1 MEAILRPIYQERA
14 SDPNTLG
21 ILHIQKKDKVSPLTD
36 TFDSILL
43 VVTKEAS
50 RPIFTKH
57 YSFDGQ
63 KAALHIVTEQQL
75 RKWLTLGKNPKI
87 VDWLIHGRILF
98 DRNEAIVKFRQE
110 LDEFPERGRKVRMGI
125 EFARLTRRYLE
136 GKVFYEQQNFL
147 DAYTELVDS
156 LHHLARLAIFERGM
170 HPELMVWKQ
179 VKVLDP
185 AIYKL
190 YDELVSSSEP
200 LQKRV
205 ELLFLAS
212 DFLIHSRIKEGA
224 LHIQE
229 VLAQKPFWSIQEI
242 HEQQELKN
250 YSTDLEVYI
259 EYLVE
264 KGLLAVEE
272 HPTKSSHVMHRY
284 YKTVD

>member
-1 MEAILRPIYQERA
+1 MEALLRPIYQERA
-14 SDPNTLG
+14 SDSNTLG
-21 ILHIQKKDKVSPLTD
+21 ILHIKKKEKVSPLTD

-43 VVTKEAS
+43 VITKDAE

-57 YSFDGQ
+57 YSFHDQ
-63 KAALHIVTEQQL
+63 KAALHVLTEKQL

-87 VDWLIHGRILF
+87 VDWLLNGRILF
-98 DRNEAIVKFRQE
+98 DRNEAIAKLKQE
-110 LDEFPERGRKVRMGI
+110 LDEFPERERKIRMGI

-136 GKVFYEQQNFL
+136 GKVLYEQQNFL

-156 LHHLARLAIFERGM
+156 LHHLARLAIIERGM
-170 HPELMVWKQ
+170 HPEVMVWKQ
-179 VKVLDP
+179 VKLLDP
-185 AIYKL
+185 SIYKL
-190 YDELVSSSEP
+190 YDELVSSNEP

-212 DFLIHSRIKEGA
+212 DFLIHSRTKESA

-229 VLAQKPFWSIQEI
+229 ILSQKPFWSIQEI

-264 KGLLAVEE
+264 KGLIIVEE
-272 HPTKSSHVMHRY
+272 HETKSSQIMHRY
-284 YKTVD
+284 YRVV

>member
-1 MEAILRPIYQERA
+1 MEALLRPIYQERA

-21 ILHIQKKDKVSPLTD
+21 ILHIQKKEKVSPLTD

-43 VVTKEAS
+43 VITKDAE

-57 YSFDGQ
+57 YSYHNQ
-63 KAALHIVTEQQL
+63 KAALHTITEKQL
-75 RKWLTLGKNPKI
+75 QKWLTLGKNPKL
-87 VDWLIHGRILF
+87 VEWLLNGRILF
-98 DRNEAIVKFRQE
+98 DRNEFITHLKKE
-110 LDEFPERGRKVRMGI
+110 LDEFPERGRKIRMGI

-136 GKVFYEQQNFL
+136 GKVFYDQQNYL

-170 HPELMVWKQ
+170 HPEVLVWKQ
-179 VKVLDP
+179 VKLLDP

-212 DFLIHSRIKEGA
+212 DFLIHSRTKEAA

-229 VLAQKPFWSIQEI
+229 VLAQKPYWSIQEI
-242 HEQQELKN
+242 HEQAELKN

-259 EYLVE
+259 EFLVE
-264 KGLLAVEE
+264 KGIIFIEE
-272 HPTKSSHVMHRY
+272 HQTKSSQIMHRY
-284 YKTVD
+284 YRVV

>member
-1 MEAILRPIYQERA
+1 MEALLRPIYQERA
-14 SDPNTLG
+14 SDSNTLG
-21 ILHIQKKDKVSPLTD
+21 ILHIQKKEKVSPLTD

-43 VVTKEAS
+43 VITKEGE

-57 YSFDGQ
+57 YSYHDQ
-63 KAALHIVTEQQL
+63 KAALHTLTEKQL
-75 RKWLTLGKNPKI
+75 RKWLTLGKNPKV
-87 VDWLIHGRILF
+87 VDWLLNGRILF
-98 DRNEAIVKFRQE
+98 DRNEFITNLKKE
-110 LDEFPERGRKVRMGI
+110 LDEFPERGRKIRIGI

-136 GKVFYEQQNFL
+136 GKVFYDQQNYL

-170 HPELMVWKQ
+170 HPEVLVWKQ
-179 VKVLDP
+179 VKLLDP

-190 YDELVSSSEP
+190 YDELVSSVEP

-224 LHIQE
+224 MHIQE
-229 VLAQKPFWSIQEI
+229 VLAEKPYWSIQEI
-242 HEQQELKN
+242 HEQPELKN

-259 EYLVE
+259 EFLVE
-264 KGLLAVEE
+264 KGIIFVEE
-272 HPTKSSHVMHRY
+272 HQTKSSQIMHRY
-284 YKTVD
+284 YRAL

>member
-1 MEAILRPIYQERA
+1 MMEALLRPIYQERA
-14 SDPNTLG
+14 SDSNTLG

-43 VVTKEAS
+43 VITKEAE

-57 YSFDGQ
+57 YSYHDQ
-63 KAALHIVTEQQL
+63 KAALHILTEKQL
-75 RKWLTLGKNPKI
+75 RKWLTLGKNPKM
-87 VDWLIHGRILF
+87 VDWLLNGRVLF
-98 DRNEAIVKFRQE
+98 DRNEWLMNLRKE
-110 LDEFPERGRKVRMGI
+110 LDDFPDRGRKIRMGI

-136 GKVFYEQQNFL
+136 GKVFFEQQNYL

-170 HPELMVWKQ
+170 HPEVMVWKQ
-179 VKVLDP
+179 VKLVDP

-190 YDELVSSSEP
+190 YDELVSSTEP
-200 LQKRV
+200 LHKRV

-212 DFLIHSRIKEGA
+212 DFLIHSRTKEA
-224 LHIQE
+224 AEHIQE
-229 VLAQKPFWSIQEI
+229 VLSQKPYWSIQEI
-242 HEQQELKN
+242 HEQEELKN

-264 KGLLAVEE
+264 KGLLLVEE
-272 HPTKSSHVMHRY
+272 HQTKSSQIMHRY
-284 YKTVD
+284 YRSI

>member
-1 MEAILRPIYQERA
+1 MEALLRPIYQERA

-21 ILHIQKKDKVSPLTD
+21 ILHIQKKEKVSPLTD

-43 VVTKEAS
+43 VITKDAE

-57 YSFDGQ
+57 YSYHDQ
-63 KAALHIVTEQQL
+63 KAALHTITEKQL
-75 RKWLTLGKNPKI
+75 QKWLTLGKNPKL
-87 VDWLIHGRILF
+87 VDWLLNGRILF
-98 DRNEAIVKFRQE
+98 DRNEFITHLKKE
-110 LDEFPERGRKVRMGI
+110 LDEFPERGRKIRMGI

-136 GKVFYEQQNFL
+136 GKVFYDQQNYL

-170 HPELMVWKQ
+170 HPEVLVWKQ

-212 DFLIHSRIKEGA
+212 DFLIHSRTKEAA

-229 VLAQKPFWSIQEI
+229 VLAQKPYWSIQEI
-242 HEQQELKN
+242 HEQTELKN

-259 EYLVE
+259 EFLVE
-264 KGLLAVEE
+264 KGIIFIEE
-272 HPTKSSHVMHRY
+272 HQTKSSQIMHRY
-284 YKTVD
+284 YRVV

>member
-1 MEAILRPIYQERA
+1 MEALLRPIYQERA

-21 ILHIQKKDKVSPLTD
+21 ILHIQKKEKVSPLTD

-43 VVTKEAS
+43 VITKDAE

-57 YSFDGQ
+57 YSYYDE
-63 KAALHIVTEQQL
+63 KAALHIITEKQL
-75 RKWLTLGKNPKI
+75 QKWLTLGKNPKL
-87 VDWLIHGRILF
+87 VDWLLNGRILF
-98 DRNEAIVKFRQE
+98 DRNEFIMHLKKE
-110 LDEFPERGRKVRMGI
+110 LDEFPERGRKIRMGI

-136 GKVFYEQQNFL
+136 GKVFYDQQNYL
-147 DAYTELVDS
+147 DAYNELIDS

-170 HPELMVWKQ
+170 HPEVLVWKQ

-212 DFLIHSRIKEGA
+212 DFLIHSRTKEAAMHIK
-224 LHIQE
+224 E
-229 VLAQKPFWSIQEI
+229 VLAEKPYWSIQEI
-242 HEQQELKN
+242 HEQEELKN

-259 EYLVE
+259 EFLVE
-264 KGLLAVEE
+264 KGIIYIEE
-272 HPTKSSHVMHRY
+272 HETKSSQIMHRY
-284 YKTVD
+284 YRVM

>member
-87 VDWLIHGRILF
+87 VDWLLHGRILF

-110 LDEFPERGRKVRMGI
+110 LDEFPESGRKVRMGI
-125 EFARLTRRYLE
+125 EFASNME
-136 GKVFYEQQNFL
+136 
-147 DAYTELVDS
+147 S
-156 LHHLARLAIFERGM
+156 
-170 HPELMVWKQ
+170 
-179 VKVLDP
+179 
-185 AIYKL
+185 
-190 YDELVSSSEP
+190 
-200 LQKRV
+200 
-205 ELLFLAS
+205 
-212 DFLIHSRIKEGA
+212 
-224 LHIQE
+224 
-229 VLAQKPFWSIQEI
+229 
-242 HEQQELKN
+242 
-250 YSTDLEVYI
+250 
-259 EYLVE
+259 
-264 KGLLAVEE
+264 
-272 HPTKSSHVMHRY
+272 
-284 YKTVD
+284 